1 MTPSTGIIF
10 FKSLLSMLLGKGVC
24 VDILVSIDAG
34 HTQFTLTPC
43 TPYST
48 AKVLENALMPPFEAL
63 YAAVQ
68 ACEPRAAVDE
78 TFTIEPVDS
87 IIKGRAYLH
96 IKNVPVKFTSR
107 IFCQSFS
114 STSLE

>member
-1 MTPSTGIIF
+1 
-10 FKSLLSMLLGKGVC
+10 MLLGKGVC

-48 AKVLENALMPPFEAL
+48 AKVLENALIPPFEAL

-78 TFTIEPVDS
+78 TFTIEPFDS
-87 IIKGRAYLH
+87 A
-96 IKNVPVKFTSR
+96 
-107 IFCQSFS
+107 
-114 STSLE
+114 

>member
-1 MTPSTGIIF
+1 
-10 FKSLLSMLLGKGVC
+10 MLLGKGVC

-48 AKVLENALMPPFEAL
+48 AKVLENALIPPFEAL

-68 ACEPRAAVDE
+68 ACEPRAAVMKHLQLNHLIQLLKAE
-78 TFTIEPVDS
+78 
-87 IIKGRAYLH
+87 H
-96 IKNVPVKFTSR
+96 ICT
-107 IFCQSFS
+107 
-114 STSLE
+114 